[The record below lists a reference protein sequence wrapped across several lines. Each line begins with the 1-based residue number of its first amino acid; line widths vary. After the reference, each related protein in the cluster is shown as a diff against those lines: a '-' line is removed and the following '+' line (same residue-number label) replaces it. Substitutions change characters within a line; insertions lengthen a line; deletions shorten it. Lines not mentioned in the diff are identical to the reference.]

1 MTKTASEADN
11 IRVRCRFPL
20 FLTASLSF
28 PDPVRDLVRPRK
40 IVRIRE
46 AVLLLM
52 GKLREQPLHIG
63 PDVESVVNGSLR
75 ERIHRTAHI
84 SALPCVGGEP
94 VLPFQLFRE
103 GSRGRRDPHDGH
115 KDGESGPGRSREIH
129 RLCPHTAWEDRPGR
143 HRQTSSVFRTPSE
156 RGEAIEIRS
165 TEERRG

>member
-1 MTKTASEADN
+1 MSDAA
-11 IRVRCRFPL
+11 FPL

-40 IVRIRE
+40 IVRICE

-52 GKLREQPLHIG
+52 GKLREQPLPIG
-63 PDVESVVNGSLR
+63 PAVGSVVNDSPR
-75 ERIHRTAHI
+75 RRIIHRTAHI
-84 SALPCVGGEP
+84 SALPCVGEEP

-115 KDGESGPGRSREIH
+115 KDGEAEPGRFREIH
-129 RLCPHTAWEDRPGR
+129 RLCPHTAWKDRPGR
-143 HRQTSSVFRTPSE
+143 HWQTFSVIRTPSE
-156 RGEAIEIRS
+156 RGEAIEIRG